1 MVLFAKGSY
10 RADSRKA
17 KTGRVLIPAKLVND
31 SAFPLEEGEVNIVIY
46 KNKIVIKNVIK
57 RDNGIEVRESPED
70 FLADNWGGN

>member
-31 SAFPLEEGEVNIVIY
+31 SAFPLIEGKVVITIY
-46 KNKIVIKNVIK
+46 KNKLIIRSVITRENGVEVNAPI
-57 RDNGIEVRESPED
+57 DEGFLNGI
-70 FLADNWGGN
+70 